1 MFIFADVLIPELERR
16 GLLCH
21 VLAIGK
27 SPPARSPHERI
38 HFTGSVEHVAPWLK
52 VANMAVI
59 PLTDGGGTRMKIID
73 CFAAGLPVISTG
85 KGIEGIP
92 VVPGQHA
99 LILDDWESIS
109 AAICDLWEYP
119 DKAAK
124 LADAGRKM
132 AQGLDWDKIAEKYL
146 SVYASSN

>member
-1 MFIFADVLIPELERR
+1 
-16 GLLCH
+16 
-21 VLAIGK
+21 
-27 SPPARSPHERI
+27 
-38 HFTGSVEHVAPWLK
+38 
-52 VANMAVI
+52 
-59 PLTDGGGTRMKIID
+59 MKIID

-109 AAICDLWEYP
+109 AAICDLWENP

-146 SVYASSN
+146 SVYASSS